1 MPFNRSHLQEKKKL
15 ILIAWHPY
23 KFVLG
28 LNLGINKDILTED
41 AAKEHR
47 LLICIFFSMADYL
60 VINISSQN
68 TVGSVSYTHL
78 TLPTTP
84 YV

>member
-1 MPFNRSHLQEKKKL
+1 
-15 ILIAWHPY
+15 
-23 KFVLG
+23 VLG

-41 AAKEHR
+41 GAKEHR

-68 TVGSVSYTHL
+68 TVGLRREQAKH
-78 TLPTTP
+78 TLDDLLL
-84 YV
+84 VLNQERFDQ